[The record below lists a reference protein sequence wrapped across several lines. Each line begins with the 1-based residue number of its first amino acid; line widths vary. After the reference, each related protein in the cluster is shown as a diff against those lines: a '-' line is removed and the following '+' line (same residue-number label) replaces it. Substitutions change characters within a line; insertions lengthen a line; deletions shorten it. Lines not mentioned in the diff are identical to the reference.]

1 MPRMPE
7 REYSRRPGFMHTY
20 AQEAARMTSPLPV
33 PPVPPVPPAPPA
45 RDEAVLLPLLL
56 LLMTEGADKW
66 LLLAL
71 VYILM

>member
-7 REYSRRPGFMHTY
+7 RDYSRRPGFMRAY
-20 AQEAARMTSPLPV
+20 EAEAAKMTAPPEPPQPV
-33 PPVPPVPPAPPA
+33 RPA

-71 VYILM
+71 VYILL